1 MRGDLQDAGGRW
13 GGVDEI
19 GVGFHCHES
28 STKLWIKWG
37 AGVVADEGPEGRVRS
52 SRAGT
57 AESIADNASPTDS
70 LTRFCEPLVDGA
82 AA

>member
-13 GGVDEI
+13 GVDEV

-37 AGVVADEGPEGRVRS
+37 VRIVANEGAEGGVRS
-52 SRAGT
+52 NRAGT
-57 AESIADNASPTDS
+57 VESIAENTSPTDS